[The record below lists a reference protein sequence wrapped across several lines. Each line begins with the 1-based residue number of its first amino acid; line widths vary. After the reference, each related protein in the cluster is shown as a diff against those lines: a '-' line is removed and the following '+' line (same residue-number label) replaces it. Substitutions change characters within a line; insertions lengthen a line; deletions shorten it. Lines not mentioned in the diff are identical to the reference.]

1 MILQILNGIKT
12 SGLIN
17 KITGLRRVYFIKE
30 LVHRIIMDLPVRL
43 AAQLSGEEGKTRQK
57 AAKLVVDLAEIAN
70 ADGFIEVDNAHVS
83 GVSVITGGHGLRR
96 FLSDLSDD
104 KDGQVA
110 ITTTLNSAGCDKE
123 KMQEM
128 DIDWPDFLEQQFEII
143 YAYER
148 LGIEAT
154 LSCTPYDRG
163 IELESG
169 VASWA
174 ESNAVCFSNSW
185 TSLITNRESGLSA
198 LATALTGFAPRWG
211 LHLPENRM
219 PNILVNI
226 SCELTD
232 LSDWSILGDWIGKQ
246 VRPDWNLAWGP
257 MPFIRGLPEYVSF
270 ASKKALT
277 AAAANYG
284 CPMLWAEG
292 HSADPPLSKD
302 DNGQWLAPDSGWAG
316 VLEFTAE
323 DLAKRYQDL
332 APKGQVDLVVIG
344 CPQASIEEIRRTASA
359 VRSYAEMGKRIPNNR
374 LWLFTSEENCQ
385 LANDDGSIDLLESA
399 GVVILQDT
407 CPEVTPY
414 NRQHYNHLLTNS
426 LKAEH
431 YLTSG
436 LNRIPTSVMSIKDCV
451 AHAFNPDLSKGERPT
466 ISAKAQPQHQSAKSP
481 RDGEFSSVG
490 NGLSS
495 QGDFSIT
502 GRAMSTD
509 VAITYLGYV
518 NRDSGIVEETGHPLD
533 GQAIEDTILI
543 YPKGSGSTVAPYVLM
558 GLIYTGK
565 GPRAIVNRDVC
576 SLTIPACSLLDVP
589 YAHGFE
595 SDPCM
600 EVNSGDLV
608 EMIKVGDKVTLTVIE
623 RAE

>member
-1 MILQILNGIKT
+1 M
-12 SGLIN
+12 
-17 KITGLRRVYFIKE
+17 RW
-30 LVHRIIMDLPVRL
+30 LVQPSIMDLPSRL
-43 AAQLSGEEGKTRQK
+43 AEQLAGKEGKTRQK
-57 AAKLVVDLAEIAN
+57 AARLVVDLAEIAK
-70 ADGFIEVDNAHVS
+70 AEGFIEVDNAHVS

-104 KDGQVA
+104 EDGQVA

-143 YAYER
+143 HAYER

-163 IELESG
+163 IDLDSG
-169 VASWA
+169 IASWA

-198 LATALTGFAPRWG
+198 LATALTGFAPKWG
-211 LHLPENRM
+211 LHLEHNRM

-226 SCELTD
+226 ACELTE
-232 LSDWSILGDWIGKQ
+232 LADWSILGDWIGKQ
-246 VRPDWNLAWGP
+246 VRPDWDLSWGP
-257 MPFIRGLPEYVSF
+257 MPFIRGMPEHVSF

-292 HSADPPLSKD
+292 HSADPPLAKD
-302 DNGQWLAPDSGWAG
+302 ADGNWLEPESGWAG
-316 VLEFTAE
+316 VLEFTE
-323 DLAKRYQDL
+323 QDLAQRYQDL
-332 APKGQVDLVVIG
+332 APQGQVDLVVIG

-359 VRSYAEMGKRIPNNR
+359 VRSYAEMGAKIPNNR
-374 LWLFTSEENCQ
+374 LWLFTSGENYQ
-385 LANDDGSIDLLESA
+385 LAADDGSIDLLEDA

-436 LNRIPTSVMSIKDCV
+436 LNRIPTSVMTIQDCV
-451 AHAFNPDLSKGERPT
+451 AHAFYPDLSAGERPT
-466 ISAKAQPQHQSAKSP
+466 ISAKAQPQHQSSKTKQSG
-481 RDGEFSSVG
+481 DFSAVG

-495 QGDFSIT
+495 QGDFTIT
-502 GRAMSTD
+502 GKAMSTD

-518 NRDSGIVEETGHPLD
+518 NRDTGVIEEVGHPLD

-565 GPRAIVNRDVC
+565 GPKGIVNRDVC
-576 SLTIPACSLLDVP
+576 SLTIPACSLLDLP
-589 YAHGFE
+589 YGHGFAT
-595 SDPCM
+595 DPCM
-600 EVNSGDLV
+600 EINTGDLV
-608 EMIKVGDKVTLTVIE
+608 EMRKVGDEVTLTVLE
-623 RAE
+623 RAD